1 MEKAANADGNISKEE
16 QQLLDYIK
24 ATYLGAEN

>member
-1 MEKAANADGNISKEE
+1 MEKAANTDGNISKEE

-24 ATYLGAEN
+24 ETYLGA